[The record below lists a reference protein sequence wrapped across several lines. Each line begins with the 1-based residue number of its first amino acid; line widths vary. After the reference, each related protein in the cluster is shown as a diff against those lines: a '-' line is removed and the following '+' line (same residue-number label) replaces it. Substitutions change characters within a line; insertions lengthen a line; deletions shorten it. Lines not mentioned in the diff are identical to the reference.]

1 MSPGC
6 FASRAIPHALLPRG
20 DELRMNSWRTFLQ
33 RVASILTYLQVDVT
47 SANQTNPSSRPH
59 MCIMRCGSCSLKP
72 AVDREASEYDVL
84 YRVGTQTMIDLA
96 HALAFA
102 LLMLIPISDPTVLG
116 GVLLVLSLGGAL
128 DSLRTIARRG
138 WLHGWTHYVSLG
150 CFAVLVLSALVLLL
164 GDAGVGLYFVGPAI
178 GVLIIAGT
186 RNTWELLL
194 RARGRDAS

>member
-1 MSPGC
+1 VNNFIC
-6 FASRAIPHALLPRG
+6 
-20 DELRMNSWRTFLQ
+20 
-33 RVASILTYLQVDVT
+33 V
-47 SANQTNPSSRPH
+47 
-59 MCIMRCGSCSLKP
+59 RCGVQYAATASPPAHCDICEDEREAVNSEGQQWTTQRWHDFYITAGGAAAVVLGLLFVSLSLHLN
-72 AVDREASEYDVL
+72 REASEYDVL

-96 HALAFA
+96 YALAFA

-164 GDAGVGLYFVGPAI
+164 GAAGVGLYFVGPAI

>member
-1 MSPGC
+1 VGRAHGGRHRRLDL
-6 FASRAIPHALLPRG
+6 ASMNGFETTVERWHDYYVAAGRAAAVLLG
-20 DELRMNSWRTFLQ
+20 LLF
-33 RVASILTYLQVDVT
+33 V
-47 SANQTNPSSRPH
+47 
-59 MCIMRCGSCSLKP
+59 SLSLHLH
-72 AVDREASEYDVL
+72 REASVYDVL

-96 HALAFA
+96 YALAFA
-102 LLMLIPISDPTVLG
+102 LLMLVPISDPVVLG

-150 CFAVLVLSALVLLL
+150 CFAVLVLSALVLLF
-164 GDAGVGLYFVGPAI
+164 GAAGVGLYFVGPAI

-186 RNTWELLL
+186 RNTWELLI

>member
-72 AVDREASEYDVL
+72 AVGRA
-84 YRVGTQTMIDLA
+84 
-96 HALAFA
+96 
-102 LLMLIPISDPTVLG
+102 
-116 GVLLVLSLGGAL
+116 
-128 DSLRTIARRG
+128 IA
-138 WLHGWTHYVSLG
+138 
-150 CFAVLVLSALVLLL
+150 LSAPPSERSSQY
-164 GDAGVGLYFVGPAI
+164 GLYVAH
-178 GVLIIAGT
+178 
-186 RNTWELLL
+186 L
-194 RARGRDAS
+194 RRTTEVAF